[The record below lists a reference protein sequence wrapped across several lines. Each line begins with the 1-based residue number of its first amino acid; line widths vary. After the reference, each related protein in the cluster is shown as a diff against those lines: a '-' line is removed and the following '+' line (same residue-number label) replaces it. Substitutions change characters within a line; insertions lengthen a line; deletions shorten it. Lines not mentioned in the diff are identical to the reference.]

1 MVWGHEVHGVCTH
14 VSKREGGWC
23 DGDKGVQGK
32 LKFSSGDGCMYL
44 LDVQHERDK
53 GRWIDVPPRRAT

>member
-1 MVWGHEVHGVCTH
+1 MYACIEEGGG
-14 VSKREGGWC
+14 GGWC

-32 LKFSSGDGCMYL
+32 LKFSSGDGGMYL
-44 LDVQHERDK
+44 LDVQHERDN